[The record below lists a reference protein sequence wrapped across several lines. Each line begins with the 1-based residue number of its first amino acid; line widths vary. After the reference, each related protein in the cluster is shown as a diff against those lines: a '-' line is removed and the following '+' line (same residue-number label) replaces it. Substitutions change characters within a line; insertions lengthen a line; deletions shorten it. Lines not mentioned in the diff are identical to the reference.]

1 MTETTNTVNQGSSGA
16 DLATNNDEKGFVQ
29 VYKSTDE
36 VPCEVW
42 FAPRDAEIIRPFTPI
57 PPDPDLKDPKFDF
70 VNYQWFDLD
79 AATQAQKINKLAE
92 KIKKL
97 QQNVADGKLSQE
109 EMNQQLGLLTD
120 LVSSSAT
127 DNADNVKEE
136 GSVNE
141 QG

>member
-1 MTETTNTVNQGSSGA
+1 MTETTNTVNQDSSGA
-16 DLATNNDEKGFVQ
+16 DVAPKEDVKGFVQ

-42 FAPRDAEIIRPFTPI
+42 FAPRDAEIIRPYTQI
-57 PPDPDLKDPKFDF
+57 PPDPSLKKPKSDF
-70 VNYQWFDLD
+70 VNYKWFDLD

-97 QQNVADGKLSQE
+97 QQDVADGKLTQD

-120 LVSSSAT
+120 LVSSST
-127 DNADNVKEE
+127 TDNVKEE

>member
-1 MTETTNTVNQGSSGA
+1 MTETTNTVNQDSSGA
-16 DLATNNDEKGFVQ
+16 DLAPKDDVKGFIQ

-36 VPCEVW
+36 NPCEVW
-42 FAPRDAEIIRPFTPI
+42 FAPRDAEIIRPFTQI

-79 AATQAQKINKLAE
+79 ATTQAQKINKLAD

-97 QQNVADGKLSQE
+97 QQDVADGKLTQD

-120 LVSSSAT
+120 LVSSAAT

-136 GSVNE
+136 GSSNE

>member
-1 MTETTNTVNQGSSGA
+1 MTETTNTVNQDSSGA
-16 DLATNNDEKGFVQ
+16 DVAPKEDAKGFVQ

-42 FAPRDAEIIRPFTPI
+42 FAPRDAEIIRPFTQI

-97 QQNVADGKLSQE
+97 QQDVADGKLSQE

-120 LVSSSAT
+120 LVSSST
-127 DNADNVKEE
+127 TDNVKEE

>member
-1 MTETTNTVNQGSSGA
+1 M
-16 DLATNNDEKGFVQ
+16 
-29 VYKSTDE
+29 
-36 VPCEVW
+36 
-42 FAPRDAEIIRPFTPI
+42 
-57 PPDPDLKDPKFDF
+57 KDPKFDF

-79 AATQAQKINKLAE
+79 AATQAQKINKLAD

-97 QQNVADGKLSQE
+97 QQDVADGKLSQE

-127 DNADNVKEE
+127 DNVKEE
-136 GSVNE
+136 GSNNE

>member
-1 MTETTNTVNQGSSGA
+1 MGNDVINNKNNSDVN
-16 DLATNNDEKGFVQ
+16 NEKSFIQ

-42 FAPRDAEIIRPFTPI
+42 FAPKDAQIIRPFTQI

-70 VNYQWFDLD
+70 INGKWYELNT
-79 AATQAQKINKLAE
+79 ATQAQKLNKLAE
-92 KIKKL
+92 KIENL
-97 QQNVADGKLSQE
+97 QQAVAAGKLTQQ

-120 LVSSSAT
+120 FVSSSDT
-127 DNADNVKEE
+127 DNVKEE
-136 GSVNE
+136 GSNNE